1 MTTPSRSIEDG
12 RTVDLATE
20 SVDFHP
26 PTGTYR
32 TEFDLVGR
40 FPSEAVVNAVAHA
53 AECGPIAL
61 PPLFS
66 SVDPDALDML
76 FGPTSTGHTRAR
88 GSVSFDYAGHT
99 VTVNGH
105 GTVEVTPLDSRSE

>member
-1 MTTPSRSIEDG
+1 MDLPSTRRVG
-12 RTVDLATE
+12 AQYVDTAAP
-20 SVDFHP
+20 SVEYDE

-32 TEFDLVGR
+32 TEFDLVTR

-53 AECGPIAL
+53 AECGPVAL

-66 SVDPDALDML
+66 TVDPDALDML
-76 FGPTSTGHTRAR
+76 FAPTSTADERVM
-88 GSVSFDYAGHT
+88 GSVSFDYAGHA

-105 GTVEVTPLDSRSE
+105 GTVEVTPLDA